1 MSKILIIAGTHGQE
15 PQSTFVARKLVESY
29 GLKLKSSEPFDFYQG
44 EKIDILPDFN
54 RYGLE
59 NGSRGNANGVDLNRN
74 MPASNWSK
82 IHSNPGY
89 YPGEAPASELE
100 TKALVEI
107 IKHCIIIS
115 IHTNHFVANAN
126 EPQLNYDGSD
136 KSLALAQEL
145 ADKLALPLTR
155 DIGYPTPGSLGTYCM
170 ENNIDCM
177 TLEFD
182 DNLDNEAT
190 WQRYGPSL
198 LEFLSE
204 LS

>member
-1 MSKILIIAGTHGQE
+1 MSKTLIIAGTHGQE
-15 PQSTFVARKLVESY
+15 PQSTYIARKLVESY

-44 EKIDILPDFN
+44 EKIDIIPDLN

-59 NGSRGNANGVDLNRN
+59 HKTRGNANGVDLNRN
-74 MPASNWSK
+74 MPATNWSSE
-82 IHSNPGY
+82 HSHPGY
-89 YPGEAPASELE
+89 YPGTGPASEIE
-100 TKALVEI
+100 TKALIEI
-107 IKHCIIIS
+107 IKHRIIIS

-136 KSLALAQEL
+136 KSLSFAQEL

-155 DIGYPTPGSLGTYCM
+155 DIGYPTPGSLGSYCK

-190 WQRYGPSL
+190 WARYGQAL
-198 LEFLSE
+198 RF
-204 LS
+204 